1 MLDIYVVGFPTPA
14 QGSACYNNGDAND
27 QPIPKGSTMRLIPTL
42 FTSLL
47 VCTGM
52 SVSAFAGDDALPNA
66 GAGGKHG
73 KHHEKLLAKFDANH
87 DGTLDESER
96 ATAHAALAA
105 RLKEKR
111 PELLAK
117 IDTNNDGLISQ
128 EEMKAGRELL
138 KASHQQKKQGEQK

>member
-1 MLDIYVVGFPTPA
+1 
-14 QGSACYNNGDAND
+14 
-27 QPIPKGSTMRLIPTL
+27 MRLIPTL

-47 VCTGM
+47 VCAGM
-52 SVSAFAGDDALPNA
+52 SVSAFAGDDAVSNA

-96 ATAHAALAA
+96 ATARAALAA
-105 RLKEKR
+105 RLKEKH

-138 KASHQQKKQGEQK
+138 KAAHAEHKKHKQDKQK